1 MNKKPNYI
9 PRSIRL
15 ADVFVVFAG
24 FFHNIMTAFHV
35 FSDEILELAT
45 YNAIRKTEVSQAW
58 EDFTQDLE
66 TMEDNNG

>member
-1 MNKKPNYI
+1 MSRKPNFV

-35 FSDEILELAT
+35 LSDEILELAK
-45 YNAIRKTEVSQAW
+45 YNAIRKTEVNQAW
-58 EDFTQDLE
+58 EDFTIDLE
-66 TMEDNNG
+66 TMEDGNG

>member
-1 MNKKPNYI
+1 MSKKPNYV

-45 YNAIRKTEVSQAW
+45 YNAIRKTEVNQAW

-66 TMEDNNG
+66 TLQEE

>member
-1 MNKKPNYI
+1 MSKKPNYV

>member
-1 MNKKPNYI
+1 MKKEPNFV

-24 FFHNIMTAFHV
+24 FFHNLMTAFHV
-35 FSDEILELAT
+35 FSDEILELAK
-45 YNAIRKTEVSQAW
+45 YNAIRSNEVSQAW

-66 TMEDNNG
+66 KLQEE

>member
-1 MNKKPNYI
+1 MSKKPNYV

-66 TMEDNNG
+66 TMEDGNG

>member
-1 MNKKPNYI
+1 MKKEPNYV

-24 FFHNIMTAFHV
+24 FFHNVITAFHV
-35 FSDEILELAT
+35 FSDEILELAK
-45 YNAIRKTEVSQAW
+45 YNAIRKNEVNQAW
-58 EDFTQDLE
+58 EDFTIDLE